1 MTGHIIFQKKN
12 IFLAISFIFLI
23 SLFLFIGFA
32 YYLLSPL
39 EKGGY
44 DRDFFVREGA
54 TLKDVAKGL
63 EKNRIIKSSGI
74 FQLWARISGVGRSIK
89 AGEYRLNPGMP
100 PLKVLEILNKGLV
113 ITCRVTIPEGYT
125 RKQIGEL
132 LEKKGLVNRREFI
145 SNTGSHDL
153 AKRYGINAP
162 DLEGYL
168 YPDTYRFSKGMPV
181 TSIIHV
187 MVSRFWEVTTPL
199 SEKIKESRMTT
210 NEVVT
215 LASIVEKETGLDRE
229 RSLIASVFLNRL
241 KKKMRIESDPT
252 VIYGIKDFNGNLTRK
267 DLVSHTKYN
276 TYVIRGLPPGPIAN
290 PGLASIKAVLYPAK
304 SDYLY
309 FVSRNDGSHCFSSKF
324 SDHNRAVKIYQ
335 KKRRSRK

>member
-1 MTGHIIFQKKN
+1 MSFNIFQKKN
-12 IFLAISFIFLI
+12 IFLAVSFIFLL

-44 DRDFFVREGA
+44 NKDFLVRRGA

-74 FQLWARISGVGRSIK
+74 FELWARISGAGRSIK
-89 AGEYRLNPGMP
+89 AGEYRLNPGMS
-100 PLKVLEILNKGLV
+100 PLKVLKILNRGLV

-125 RKQIGEL
+125 RKQIAEVL
-132 LEKKGLVNRREFI
+132 QKEGLVNREEFI
-145 SNTGSHDL
+145 SNTGSLDL

-162 DLEGYL
+162 NLEGYL

-187 MVSRFWEVTTPL
+187 MVSRFWEITTPL

-215 LASIVEKETGLDRE
+215 LASIVEKETGLAKE
-229 RSLIASVFLNRL
+229 RPLIASVFLNRL

-252 VIYGIKDFNGNLTRK
+252 VIYGIKDFNGNLTKK
-267 DLVSHTKYN
+267 DLAGHTRYN

-309 FVSRNDGSHCFSSKF
+309 FVSRNDGSHCFSRKF
-324 SDHNRAVKIYQ
+324 SDHNRAVSTYQ
-335 KKRRSRK
+335 KKRRSRR

>member
-1 MTGHIIFQKKN
+1 MSFNIFQKKN
-12 IFLAISFIFLI
+12 IFLAVSFIFLL

-44 DRDFFVREGA
+44 NKDFLVRRGA

-74 FQLWARISGVGRSIK
+74 FELWARISGAGRSIK
-89 AGEYRLNPGMP
+89 AGEYRLNPGMS
-100 PLKVLEILNKGLV
+100 PLKVLKILNRGLV

-125 RKQIGEL
+125 RKQIAEVL
-132 LEKKGLVNRREFI
+132 QKEGLVNREEFI
-145 SNTGSHDL
+145 SNTGSLDL

-162 DLEGYL
+162 NLEGYL

-187 MVSRFWEVTTPL
+187 MVSRFWEITTPL

-229 RSLIASVFLNRL
+229 RPLIASVFLNRL
-241 KKKMRIESDPT
+241 KKKMRMESDPT
-252 VIYGIKDFNGNLTRK
+252 VIYGIKEFNGNLTKK
-267 DLVSHTKYN
+267 DLTAHTRYN

-309 FVSRNDGSHCFSSKF
+309 FVSRNDGSHCFSRKF
-324 SDHNRAVKIYQ
+324 SDHNRAVSTYQ
-335 KKRRSRK
+335 KKRRSRR

>member
-1 MTGHIIFQKKN
+1 MSFNIFQKKN
-12 IFLAISFIFLI
+12 IFLAVSFIFLL

-44 DRDFFVREGA
+44 NKDFLVRRGA

-74 FQLWARISGVGRSIK
+74 FELWARISGAGRSIK
-89 AGEYRLNPGMP
+89 AGEYRLNPGMS
-100 PLKVLEILNKGLV
+100 PLKVLKILNRGLV

-125 RKQIGEL
+125 RKQIAEVL
-132 LEKKGLVNRREFI
+132 QKEGLVNREEFI
-145 SNTGSHDL
+145 SNTGSLDL

-162 DLEGYL
+162 NLEGYL

-187 MVSRFWEVTTPL
+187 MVSRFWEMTTPL
-199 SEKIKESRMTT
+199 SEKIEESRMTT

-229 RSLIASVFLNRL
+229 RPLIASVFLNRL
-241 KKKMRIESDPT
+241 KKKMRMESDPT
-252 VIYGIKDFNGNLTRK
+252 VIYGIKEFNGNLTKK
-267 DLVSHTKYN
+267 DLTAHTRYN

-309 FVSRNDGSHCFSSKF
+309 FVSRNDGSHCFSRKF
-324 SDHNRAVKIYQ
+324 SDHNRAVSTYQ
-335 KKRRSRK
+335 KKRRSRR